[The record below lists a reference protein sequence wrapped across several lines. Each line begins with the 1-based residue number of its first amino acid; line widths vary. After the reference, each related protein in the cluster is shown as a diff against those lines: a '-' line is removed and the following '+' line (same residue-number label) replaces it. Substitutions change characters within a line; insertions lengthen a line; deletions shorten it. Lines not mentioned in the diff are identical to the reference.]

1 MLLQCVR
8 LDAQLKYIFHPGNT
22 FTVYANESVQILQKV
37 IVRSPLPATELFH
50 ELVDVRSGAGGV
62 QSGSPERCNQNPG
75 ILYAEHVLAFHP
87 CSTSDVPPRG

>member
-8 LDAQLKYIFHPGNT
+8 LDAQLKYIFHPSNT

-37 IVRSPLPATELFH
+37 IVRSPLPATELFR

-62 QSGSPERCNQNPG
+62 QSSPPERCNQNPG
-75 ILYAEHVLAFHP
+75 ILYAEHVLTFHP